1 MNTRENL
8 LVLIVGDTYGDNLS
22 ANSKTFRLGF
32 SDRTLIHL
40 KYLTVGLVSSISIAR
55 RRITVHI

>member
-8 LVLIVGDTYGDNLS
+8 LVLIVGDTYADNLS
-22 ANSKTFRLGF
+22 ANSRTFRLCF